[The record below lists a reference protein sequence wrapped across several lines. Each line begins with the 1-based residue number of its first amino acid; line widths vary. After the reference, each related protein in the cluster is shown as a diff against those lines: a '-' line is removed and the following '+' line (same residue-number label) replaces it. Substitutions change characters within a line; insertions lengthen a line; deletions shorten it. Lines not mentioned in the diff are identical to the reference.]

1 MSGAHTKTESP
12 TGAMAMQKTAEKTT
26 TRLTAA
32 PASPGPLPASL
43 HGIGT
48 RRGWRAGVLGECMA
62 EFLGTLVLIAFG
74 TGVVATAVA
83 ALNQSGR
90 GAIPFAASGD
100 WLLITCGWAA
110 AVTLGVYVA
119 GGVSG
124 AHLNPALTVALA
136 FRRKF
141 PWSRVAPYALAQ
153 TAGAFVGAALVYLD
167 YAPAIRSYEHA
178 QGIVR
183 GTAASVATAGIF
195 MTAPAPY
202 FAGSLTGPFIDQ
214 VIGTALLVLVVFAL
228 TDARNQPPKENLAP
242 LIVGLLVAAIGM
254 SFGADAGYA
263 INPARDFGP
272 RLLAAVAGWGSAA
285 FPGAD
290 GYFWVP
296 ILGPLVGGVLGA
308 VVYDWFIGDVLVARG
323 EIATADVETAGDVVK
338 QEPVL
343 G

>member
-1 MSGAHTKTESP
+1 
-12 TGAMAMQKTAEKTT
+12 MANTS
-26 TRLTAA
+26 AA
-32 PASPGPLPASL
+32 PVRPGPLTTKYAPPA
-43 HGIGT
+43 
-48 RRGWRAGVLGECMA
+48 RRGWRAGVLGECLA

-90 GAIPFAASGD
+90 GAVPFAASGD

-124 AHLNPALTVALA
+124 AHLNPALTIALA
-136 FRRKF
+136 FRGKF
-141 PWSRVAPYALAQ
+141 PWRRVLPYSLAQ
-153 TAGAFVGAALVYLD
+153 TAGAFVGAAIVYVD
-167 YAPAIRSYEHA
+167 YADAIRSYEHA

-183 GTAASVATAGIF
+183 GTAASIATGGIFFTAG
-195 MTAPAPY
+195 APY
-202 FAGSLTGPFIDQ
+202 FNGSLIGPFVDQ

-263 INPARDFGP
+263 INPARDLGP
-272 RLLAAVAGWGSAA
+272 RLLAAIAGWGAA
-285 FPGAD
+285 ALPGAG

-296 ILGPLVGGVLGA
+296 ILGPIVGGVLGA
-308 VVYDWFIGDVLVARG
+308 VTYDWCIGHVLIARG
-323 EIATADVETAGDVVK
+323 EQATTDVETEGSVVK
-338 QEPVL
+338 EEPVL
-343 G
+343 D